1 VGTTREMKRRT
12 IFLLSLA
19 AVLAAGAWAY
29 LYLVKYDIRREQ
41 LALHDVTRNRD
52 VPVELAISR
61 RAELKSKVLG
71 IKPRLAIVN
80 HGNTVKNTEYGFIG
94 NVLATQGYLVAAIQH
109 DLASDP
115 PLSMQGF
122 PFLGRLPSY
131 QRGEQNI
138 LFVLQELKRLYPA
151 SEFRTVTLF
160 GHSQGG
166 DIAMYFAGHH
176 PELVTKVV
184 TLDNIRVP
192 LLMSGKA
199 RILSLRSSNFKPD
212 PGVVPSDEACED
224 AGIEVV
230 RTDFQHDH
238 FSDRGPD
245 TVKEKV
251 REVITRF
258 IAEDKPPK
266 RSATRQSNSLSAN
279 YIPSQQN

>member
-1 VGTTREMKRRT
+1 MKRRA
-12 IFLLSLA
+12 IVFLSL
-19 AVLAAGAWAY
+19 GAIVAISTWAY

-41 LALHDVTRNRD
+41 LALHDVARNRD
-52 VPVELAISR
+52 VPVELAVSR
-61 RAELKSKVLG
+61 RAELKAKFLG

-80 HGNTVKNTEYGFIG
+80 HGNTVKNTEYAFIG

-109 DLASDP
+109 DLPSDP

-138 LFVLQELKRLYPA
+138 LFVLQELKRLYPV

-230 RTDFQHDH
+230 KTDFQHDH

-245 TVKEKV
+245 SVKEKV
-251 REVITRF
+251 REVIARF
-258 IAEDKPPK
+258 IADDKAAK
-266 RSATRQSNSLSAN
+266 RSATRPPDTVSAS
-279 YIPSQQN
+279 YTPSQ